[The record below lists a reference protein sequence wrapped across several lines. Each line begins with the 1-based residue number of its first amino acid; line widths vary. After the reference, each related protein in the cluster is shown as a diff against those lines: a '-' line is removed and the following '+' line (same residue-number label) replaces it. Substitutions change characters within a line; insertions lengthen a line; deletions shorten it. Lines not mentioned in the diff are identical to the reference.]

1 MDRFARIDLTSS
13 LQPILGDSETLL
25 IIQDNVGLY
34 DGDEKAPDY
43 TNGKAYLTTH
53 RIIYV
58 DSTKPQTHSV
68 SLDLKLVK
76 AREHFTGFLKSS
88 PKIILRFTDSNSTFL
103 GPPPSVPTTNTA
115 SPSSSLQQPQTWI
128 CFSCSYSNFAST
140 LKCELC
146 GVKRPDALT
155 SSSST
160 SLSQTQISP
169 TPVLG
174 EHFPNAS
181 LGEVST
187 SPTLQPVLTS
197 EGISCPRC
205 TFSNH
210 PSMVWCELCG
220 MELGTFRLDGMEL
233 SDDGSVE
240 KTGKEKEWAQHVK
253 LAFRNGGN
261 TSFYEKLKLAMT
273 KKEWEKTTESISGNP
288 QIDFDPVRGGIIGIM
303 KNVAQ
308 NQEEQKETLAQGFK
322 DIDALMAKASVMVK
336 LAESIKMKLNK
347 DSSESEVSADDDTTF
362 STYLLELGMSNPVT
376 KKDSGS
382 IYHQELARQLA
393 EFLSGLLHKNKGMM
407 VLTDV
412 YCLFNRARGVALI
425 SPDDLYKACS
435 LFEPLDL
442 PMRLHQLASGLL
454 VVQAADHNDD
464 VIAKKILEY
473 IRQRGSLTAIELAAV
488 ENTSITLV
496 NEQLQMTVS
505 KGLICT
511 DETVEGV
518 RFYENIIINYQWD
531 PETL

>member
-1 MDRFARIDLTSS
+1 M
-13 LQPILGDSETLL
+13 Q
-25 IIQDNVGLY
+25 
-34 DGDEKAPDY
+34 
-43 TNGKAYLTTH
+43 
-53 RIIYV
+53 
-58 DSTKPQTHSV
+58 
-68 SLDLKLVK
+68 
-76 AREHFTGFLKSS
+76 TGFLKSS
-88 PKIILRFTDSNSTFL
+88 PKIILRFTDYNSPFL
-103 GPPPSVPTTNTA
+103 GPSPTVPTATTA

-140 LKCELC
+140 PKCELC

-169 TPVLG
+169 TPILG
-174 EHFPNAS
+174 EHSPTAS
-181 LGEVST
+181 LGEVTS
-187 SPTLQPVLTS
+187 SPTLQPVVTS

-220 MELGTFRLDGMEL
+220 MELGTFKIDGMEL
-233 SDDGSVE
+233 SDDGNVE
-240 KTGKEKEWAQHVK
+240 KTERAQHVK
-253 LAFRNGGN
+253 LAFRNGGSA
-261 TSFYEKLKLAMT
+261 SFNNKLKSAMT
-273 KKEWEKTTESISGNP
+273 DREWEKITEPISVNP
-288 QIDFDPVRGGIIGIM
+288 QTDFDPVRGGISGIM

-308 NQEEQKETLAQGFK
+308 NQEEQKETLDQAFK
-322 DIDALMAKASVMVK
+322 DLDALMAKASDMVK
-336 LAESIKMKLNK
+336 LAQSIKMKLNK
-347 DSSESEVSADDDTTF
+347 DSSESEVSADDDSTF

-393 EFLSGLLHKNKGMM
+393 EFLSALLHKHKGMM

-435 LFEPLDL
+435 LFERLDL

-464 VIAKKILEY
+464 VIAKRVLEY
-473 IRQRGSLTAIELAAV
+473 IRQKGSLTAIELAAI
-488 ENTSITLV
+488 ENASIALV
-496 NEQLQMTVS
+496 SEQLQMTVS
-505 KGLICT
+505 KGLICI

-531 PETL
+531 QQALQ